1 MKNFFDILKEIMP
14 IWLALITLAFG
25 YLIFLYTKI
34 FKQTNQ
40 LAEKQA
46 NYLKDRVDTVDKTT
60 NIFERTVKHQETDLN
75 RLYEL
80 NQQLQQKMEK
90 QKDIELKNLDEQLK
104 DITDSLKSLN
114 ENQISKQEF
123 DKIRS
128 EISITKSSTVEK
140 YDALI
145 KDLNNTEK
153 RTEVSKLKKAFVI
166 MPYSEDS
173 NNNYNIIKEV
183 FSNQGLETVRA
194 DEVISAGQ
202 SISEKI
208 KELISKS
215 DIIICD
221 VTGNNPN
228 VMYELGFAHGINKPV
243 ILIASNINELRIDIA
258 NYRIIIVDKNQK
270 SREQLS
276 KGLTETLEEIRKDSR
291 RKKLIELRDVLIDQL
306 PLGDYLNMM
315 HRLLPWI

>member
-1 MKNFFDILKEIMP
+1 MMKDIFDILKEIMP
-14 IWLALITLAFG
+14 VWLVLMTLAFG
-25 YLIFLYTKI
+25 YLLFLYTKI

-46 NYLKDRVDTVDKTT
+46 DYLKDRVDTVDKTT

-80 NQQLQQKMEK
+80 NQQLQQKLEK

-104 DITDSLKSLN
+104 DITGSLKSLN
-114 ENQISKQEF
+114 ENQISKQELE
-123 DKIRS
+123 KIKS

-145 KDLNNTEK
+145 KDLNNPEK
-153 RTEVSKLKKAFVI
+153 PTEVSKLKKAFVI
-166 MPYSEDS
+166 MPYSENS
-173 NNNYNIIKEV
+173 NANYNIIKDV
-183 FSNQGLETVRA
+183 FSEQGLETIRA
-194 DEVISAGQ
+194 DEFISAGQ

-208 KELISKS
+208 KDLISSS

-228 VMYELGFAHGINKPV
+228 VMYELGD
-243 ILIASNINELRIDIA
+243 L
-258 NYRIIIVDKNQK
+258 
-270 SREQLS
+270 
-276 KGLTETLEEIRKDSR
+276 LT
-291 RKKLIELRDVLIDQL
+291 V
-306 PLGDYLNMM
+306 
-315 HRLLPWI
+315 

>member
-208 KELISKS
+208 K
-215 DIIICD
+215 
-221 VTGNNPN
+221 
-228 VMYELGFAHGINKPV
+228 
-243 ILIASNINELRIDIA
+243 
-258 NYRIIIVDKNQK
+258 Q
-270 SREQLS
+270 
-276 KGLTETLEEIRKDSR
+276 
-291 RKKLIELRDVLIDQL
+291 
-306 PLGDYLNMM
+306 
-315 HRLLPWI
+315 